1 MRKIIDE
8 WVVGNKY
15 TILTLD
21 EDLPHQAI
29 WHYVI
34 DGVEYDPVIVYDM
47 GKSIIGIEK
56 VAADSFIG
64 KTVEFK

>member
-8 WVVGNKY
+8 WVVRKY

-21 EDLPHQAI
+21 EEVPHQAI
-29 WHYVI
+29 WYYVI
-34 DGVEYDPVIVYDM
+34 DGVEYEPVIAYDM
-47 GKSIIGIEK
+47 GKNIIAIE
-56 VAADSFIG
+56 ANGGFIG

>member
-8 WVVGNKY
+8 WVVANKY
-15 TILTLD
+15 TIFTLD
-21 EDLPHQAI
+21 EDVPHQPI

-47 GKSIIGIEK
+47 GKKHHCNRGSWQLHR
-56 VAADSFIG
+56 
-64 KTVEFK
+64 

>member
-8 WVVGNKY
+8 WIVGNKY
-15 TILTLD
+15 TVLTLD
-21 EDLPHQAI
+21 EDVPHQSI

-34 DGVEYDPVIVYDM
+34 DGVEYDPVIAYDV
-47 GKSIIGIEK
+47 GKNIIAIEK
-56 VAADSFIG
+56 VGSFIG